1 MYCAEL
7 GRIRRKLLANHVL
20 ARRRL
25 DMAVYFV
32 ADYTAVLADDFE
44 ISVRSAVRVGF
55 QLQADV
61 VA

>member
-1 MYCAEL
+1 MYGAEL

-25 DMAVYFV
+25 DVAVYLI
-32 ADYTAVLADDFE
+32 ADYASVPAGDFE
-44 ISVRSAVRVGF
+44 ISVRSAVRIGF
-55 QLQADV
+55 ELQVDV